1 MSMTIFIKHPDK
13 HTHKSPI
20 SEHDKMKKNQ
30 DLACRRTFPYGNFA
44 NPEISS
50 IFAG

>member
-20 SEHDKMKKNQ
+20 SEHDKMKKI
-30 DLACRRTFPYGNFA
+30 RTWP
-44 NPEISS
+44 
-50 IFAG
+50 AGGHFRGHFL